1 MLHILLNICFGTFYK
16 AIKYVVIVTL
26 PVVTKRLVKIWIP
39 SSIHHLSISLTVNL
53 YGYLS
58 TSNLNVSCLSWT
70 VVHRETLYYSINYGI
85 FEIKKKAY
93 TITCTTFFFFC
104 IVTTVNTVQD
114 VTSLQMF
121 DFFYIIHRHCRFF
134 YVSRTECTKRSA
146 CNNIHFFKICMNESK
161 RHR

>member
-1 MLHILLNICFGTFYK
+1 MLHILLHICFGTFYK

-93 TITCTTFFFFC
+93 TITCTTFFFLHCDYSKYSTGCRIPPNVWFLLHHSS
-104 IVTTVNTVQD
+104 
-114 VTSLQMF
+114 SLSLF
-121 DFFYIIHRHCRFF
+121 LRKPYGVH
-134 YVSRTECTKRSA
+134 EKKRLQ
-146 CNNIHFFKICMNESK
+146 
-161 RHR
+161 

>member
-1 MLHILLNICFGTFYK
+1 MQHILLHICFGTFYK

-70 VVHRETLYYSINYGI
+70 VVHRETLYYSINMA
-85 FEIKKKAY
+85 FLKERKKL
-93 TITCTTFFFFC
+93 ILLLVLLFFFC

-114 VTSLQMF
+114 VASLQMF
-121 DFFYIIHRHCRFF
+121 DFFYIIHHHCRFF

-146 CNNIHFFKICMNESK
+146 CNNIRFFKICMNESK